1 MKMENQRRRTRFHNN
16 RTRQQNKMKKDQYL
30 PYAKHFYQIERKVSK
45 CQESMKNSKKKTQIH
60 LLQEKVKEENSS
72 LILIK
77 TDDDLSLENRSQ
89 LCPGLF
95 RFFLFANQRQTDS
108 TVTPSMKLCQSV

>member
-1 MKMENQRRRTRFHNN
+1 MKMENQRRRTRFHNS

-30 PYAKHFYQIERKVSK
+30 PYAKHFYEIDRKISK
-45 CQESMKNSKKKTQIH
+45 CQECMKNSKNKTQIH
-60 LLQEKVKEENSS
+60 LLQQKGKEENSS
-72 LILIK
+72 PISIK
-77 TDDDLSLENRSQ
+77 TDDCSLENRAQ

-108 TVTPSMKLCQSV
+108 TSNP